1 MTNKPK
7 HLLFTGGVVTFIVDI
22 TKCKPKTK
30 EIIMLM
36 FKKIEVPFKTEKKK
50 GLRIKISSKTCFALL
65 AYYFSSHGHHT
76 HKQEY
81 FISSGVLDKIEGGK
95 QETSNIGTFVCML
108 RLRSCSSWM

>member
-7 HLLFTGGVVTFIVDI
+7 HLLFTGVVVTFIVSI

-30 EIIMLM
+30 KIMMLK
-36 FKKIEVPFKTEKKK
+36 FKKIEVSFKTDKKK
-50 GLRIKISSKTCFALL
+50 GLTIKISSKTCFALL

-81 FISSGVLDKIEGGK
+81 FISCGVLDRIEGGK
-95 QETSNIGTFVCML
+95 QETSNTGTFVCML
-108 RLRSCSSWM
+108 RLRRCSSWM